1 MVLAVGARL
10 REQASSLT
18 LTSRAISL
26 ALGER
31 GFQVAGQS
39 DEWDFEAFERFEETD
54 DFFGFAAVGD
64 GDQSVA
70 ASEHAEVAVESF
82 AGMKKERWRAGA
94 GECGGDFSR
103 DEAGLAHAG
112 EDDAAFAGEE
122 EIDGFFE
129 GGVEACKN
137 VLDGLGFDF
146 EDAAGGVEAHE
157 GVIRDL
163 CVVFRERRRGG
174 LWQDATVEI
183 LRPPVGRL
191 RMTSSS

>member
-1 MVLAVGARL
+1 V
-10 REQASSLT
+10 E
-18 LTSRAISL
+18 
-26 ALGER
+26 
-31 GFQVAGQS
+31 
-39 DEWDFEAFERFEETD
+39 
-54 DFFGFAAVGD
+54 GFAWV
-64 GDQSVA
+64 
-70 ASEHAEVAVESF
+70 
-82 AGMKKERWRAGA
+82 KKEGRSAGA
-94 GECGGDFSR
+94 GECGGDFASY
-103 DEAGLAHAG
+103 EAGLAHAG
-112 EDDAAFAGEE
+112 EDDATFTGEE

-137 VLDGLGFDF
+137 ILDGLGFDF